1 MIFKALRDV
10 PYQGIIIK
18 AGDKIRIP
26 FDKLAQCKACAAR
39 REWLARHFKE
49 IIK

>member
-1 MIFKALRDV
+1 MIFKAKQDV
-10 PYQGIIIK
+10 PYRGIIIK
-18 AGDKIRIP
+18 AGELVRIP